1 MVFVGIWV
9 FFTLYRFFKQG
20 FTQRITMENH
30 ISGVHEKKKPF
41 ACAYCDYHCAYQGNL
56 NTHIQTVHEK
66 RRPHKCEKCEYSCT
80 QKSVLKRHV
89 QSVHEKAAGGVQA
102 AAAAAVP
109 QQQTP
114 VAAAAASTA
123 TTTVVTL
130 PAAAQIVTGAAA
142 NQVVA
147 AAAQPPVGMPMA
159 LTVTTP
165 GGQQLQTIQQQHI
178 QQHQYT
184 NAITLQPQQQH
195 QQGMNGF

>member
-1 MVFVGIWV
+1 M
-9 FFTLYRFFKQG
+9 FFILPRFFFKQG

-102 AAAAAVP
+102 AAA
-109 QQQTP
+109 QQQA
-114 VAAAAASTA
+114 VAAAAANQKA
-123 TTTVVTL
+123 EILRKVVR
-130 PAAAQIVTGAAA
+130 GAMSCKCCYEAVGVD
-142 NQVVA
+142 VVA
-147 AAAQPPVGMPMA
+147 VAV
-159 LTVTTP
+159 
-165 GGQQLQTIQQQHI
+165 
-178 QQHQYT
+178 
-184 NAITLQPQQQH
+184 AIE
-195 QQGMNGF
+195 